1 MLIFLD
7 ADPLSYTFFSIF
19 NRCYPSFSV
28 CLKMLPLST
37 LRCDYSLKKSHPV
50 RPSKSVSPE
59 VLFSISFVPCL
70 RAAGTYL
77 LPSIS
82 FESCFFSYKC
92 HLTLPCRSSATPRT
106 RSEWPCSTAGSWPD
120 PSFQTAPT
128 PASNQTFPS
137 TTPASRPGK
146 RSASD
151 VSLCFLPRFGQL
163 NRSTLIFS
171 FYYLIRT
178 SNYLWNIG
186 LNMTLESPVLQ
197 LRTRG
202 QN

>member
-19 NRCYPSFSV
+19 YRCYPSFSV

-37 LRCDYSLKKSHPV
+37 LRCDYSLKNSHPV

-82 FESCFFSYKC
+82 LESC
-92 HLTLPCRSSATPRT
+92 
-106 RSEWPCSTAGSWPD
+106 
-120 PSFQTAPT
+120 SFLINAIWRY
-128 PASNQTFPS
+128 PA
-137 TTPASRPGK
+137 
-146 RSASD
+146 D
-151 VSLCFLPRFGQL
+151 L
-163 NRSTLIFS
+163 
-171 FYYLIRT
+171 
-178 SNYLWNIG
+178 
-186 LNMTLESPVLQ
+186 LQ
-197 LRTRG
+197 LRGLEASDPVLRPGPDQIPLSRRPRPQLRTKLSRQPHQLPALESG
-202 QN
+202 VLPMCLFVSCPGLDN